1 VRVHGMPRNLA
12 MLSSVFGRLFQDG
25 KAYLAELHCGKEKKR
40 KEAMLRW
47 KIEYISRRGTSWIDE
62 KMREGEMASK

>member
-12 MLSSVFGRLFQDG
+12 ILSSVFGRLFQDG

-40 KEAMLRW
+40 SDAEMGNR
-47 KIEYISRRGTSWIDE
+47 IYIKTRD
-62 KMREGEMASK
+62 